1 MTNVQLLL
9 VVFIPTFTVI
19 AGFAVQNARFNSL
32 ENFMNGRFA
41 SIEARL
47 IAIEADLRRFYEIL
61 GRHEGEIEMLKRK

>member
-1 MTNVQLLL
+1 MSNLQLL
-9 VVFIPTFTVI
+9 VVVLIPTFTVI
-19 AGFAVQNARFNSL
+19 AGFVMQ
-32 ENFMNGRFA
+32 NGRFCSLEGRLS